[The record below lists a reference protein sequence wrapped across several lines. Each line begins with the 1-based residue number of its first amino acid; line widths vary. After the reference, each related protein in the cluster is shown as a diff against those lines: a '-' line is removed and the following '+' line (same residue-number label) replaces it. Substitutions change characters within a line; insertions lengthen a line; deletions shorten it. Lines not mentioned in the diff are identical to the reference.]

1 MGHSTTPTYRVEVK
15 ANRPMGM
22 FAWDTRKGLDGAA
35 TEANLERWRQSYNA
49 SFQVGGVNGPRADSD
64 IIIHISS
71 AKLIRQST
79 GEVVAEV
86 TGPAFE
92 IV

>member
-1 MGHSTTPTYRVEVK
+1 MSRDTTPTYRVEVE

-22 FAWDTRKGLDGAA
+22 FGWNGRQDGAA
-35 TEANLERWRQSYNA
+35 TEANLEKWRQSYNE
-49 SFQVGGVNGPRADSD
+49 SFQVGGVNGPIAGDD
-64 IIIHISS
+64 IIVHISN

-86 TGPAFE
+86 KGPAFE
-92 IV
+92 II

>member
-1 MGHSTTPTYRVEVK
+1 MGRSTTPTYRVEVK

-22 FAWDTRKGLDGAA
+22 FGWDSRDGRAN
-35 TEANLERWRQSYNA
+35 EANLELWRQGYNE

-64 IIIHISS
+64 IIVHISS
-71 AKLIRQST
+71 AKLVRQST

-86 TGPAFE
+86 NAPAFE
-92 IV
+92 II

>member
-1 MGHSTTPTYRVEVK
+1 MTNTPTYRVEVK
-15 ANRPMGM
+15 ANKPIGM
-22 FAWDTRKGLDGAA
+22 FGWNGRQDGAA
-35 TEANLERWRQSYNA
+35 TEANLEKWRQSYNT
-49 SFQVGGVNGPRADSD
+49 SFQVGGVNGPINDGD
-64 IIIHISS
+64 IIVHISS

-79 GEVVAEV
+79 GELVAEV

>member
-1 MGHSTTPTYRVEVK
+1 MTTTTPTYRVEVK
-15 ANRPMGM
+15 ANKPMGM
-22 FAWDTRKGLDGAA
+22 FGWNGRQDGAA
-35 TEANLERWRQSYNA
+35 TEANLEKWRQSYNT
-49 SFQVGGVNGPRADSD
+49 SFQVGGVNGPINDGD
-64 IIIHISS
+64 IIVHISS

-79 GEVVAEV
+79 GELVAEV

>member
-1 MGHSTTPTYRVEVK
+1 MGRSTIPTYRVEVK
-15 ANRPMGM
+15 ANKPMGM
-22 FAWDTRKGLDGAA
+22 FGWNGRQDGAA
-35 TEANLERWRQSYNA
+35 TEANLEKWRQSYNT
-49 SFQVGGVNGPRADSD
+49 SFQIGGVNGPTSDSE
-64 IIIHISS
+64 IIVHISS

>member
-1 MGHSTTPTYRVEVK
+1 MTTPTYRVEVK

-35 TEANLERWRQSYNA
+35 TEANLEKWRQSYNT
-49 SFQVGGVNGPRADSD
+49 SFQVGGVNGPSAGSD
-64 IIIHISS
+64 IIVHISS

-79 GEVVAEV
+79 GEVVAEAHA
-86 TGPAFE
+86 PAFE
-92 IV
+92 II

>member
-1 MGHSTTPTYRVEVK
+1 MGRSTTPTYRVEVI
-15 ANRPMGM
+15 ANKVFGL
-22 FAWDTRKGLDGAA
+22 FAWNGRQDGAA
-35 TEANLERWRQSYNA
+35 TEANLEKWRQSYNT
-49 SFQVGGVNGPRADSD
+49 SFQVGGVNGPRNDDD
-64 IIIHISS
+64 IVVHISS
-71 AKLIRQST
+71 AKLVRQST

>member
-1 MGHSTTPTYRVEVK
+1 MGRSTTPTYRVEVT
-15 ANRPMGM
+15 ANKPIGF
-22 FAWDTRKGLDGAA
+22 FAWNRRDGLAN
-35 TEANLERWRQSYNA
+35 EVNLELWRQSYNE
-49 SFQVGGVNGPRADSD
+49 SFQVGGVNGPINDDD
-64 IIIHISS
+64 IIVHISS
-71 AKLIRQST
+71 AKLVRQST